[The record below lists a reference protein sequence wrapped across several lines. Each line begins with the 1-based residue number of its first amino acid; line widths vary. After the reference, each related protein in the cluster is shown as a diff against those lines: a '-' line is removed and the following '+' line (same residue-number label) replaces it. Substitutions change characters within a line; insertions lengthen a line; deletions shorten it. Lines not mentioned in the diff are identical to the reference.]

1 MTFPS
6 NKIYQGDFDTLQH
19 DILQAV
25 LDLYIE
31 DSEVVTTRTIS
42 DRIGDVSHMTV
53 YKRLNALVRDDYMW
67 RDGQGNYGKWYLSQ
81 RGLKK
86 LSPSFPRRS
95 REYRRLK
102 FVTELA
108 RQAKD

>member
-6 NKIYQGDFDTLQH
+6 NKIYQGDFDTLQY
-19 DILQAV
+19 DILKAV

-31 DSEVVTTRTIS
+31 DSEPVTTRTITE
-42 DRIGDVSHMTV
+42 RIGDISHMAV

-67 RDGQGNYGKWYLSQ
+67 RDRKGSHGRWYLSQ

-86 LSPSFPRRS
+86 LSPFFPRRS
-95 REYRRLK
+95 REHRRLE
-102 FVTELA
+102 FVSEMA
-108 RQAKD
+108 RQAEN